1 MLLHS
6 VFRPTRVLAALALT
20 FAVAEMAAPPHAIAQ
35 SAIRVVVNDEP
46 VTTYEV
52 QNRTRM
58 LRLFSGGRQGEEEA
72 LEQLIDEKLMLQEAK
87 RRGMGVTEAEV
98 DAEFA
103 RRAGQAGL
111 SPDQFAQAFRQN
123 GVDVETFKEFLLAG
137 MVWSDIVRARVRA
150 TVDVTE
156 TDVAAA
162 LEKRAGVEEQ
172 LDQQAASEYMLQQ
185 ILFVIPEKA
194 GAGVEAQRKNDANA
208 FRAAFRGC
216 DSSLEQAK
224 GVPGVVVKPKVRRE
238 ENQISGELKE
248 AIAQLEIGGIA
259 GPERVAEGFQL
270 VAICDKKTIAG
281 HTVTTQKLER
291 ELTNERGQ
299 MLARRYLR
307 DLRSDAVIDYR

>member
-1 MLLHS
+1 MLHQTVS
-6 VFRPTRVLAALALT
+6 RTTRVLAALALT
-20 FAVAEMAAPPHAIAQ
+20 LALAEMAAPPSALAQ
-35 SAIRVVVNDEP
+35 NAVRVLVNDEP
-46 VTTYEV
+46 VTTYDV
-52 QNRTRM
+52 QNRARM
-58 LRLFSGGRQGEEEA
+58 LRLFSGGRQGEEQA
-72 LEQLIDEKLMLQEAK
+72 LEQLIDEKLMLQEAA
-87 RRGMGVTEAEV
+87 RRSMQITDAEV

-103 RRAGQAGL
+103 RRASQAGL
-111 SPDQFAQAFRQN
+111 SPDQFTQAFRQN
-123 GVDVETFKEFLLAG
+123 GVDIQTFKDFLRAG
-137 MVWSDIVRARVRA
+137 MVWAEVVRARVRA

-162 LEKRAGVEEQ
+162 LEKRASVDEQ
-172 LDQQAASEYMLQQ
+172 LDEQAASEYMLQQ
-185 ILFVIPEKA
+185 ILFVVPKEA
-194 GAGVEAQRKNDANA
+194 GAGVEAQRKNDADA

-216 DSSLEQAK
+216 ESSLEQAK
-224 GVPGVVVKPKVRRE
+224 GVPGIVVKPTVRRE

-248 AIAQLEIGGIA
+248 SIAELEIGGIA
-259 GPERVAEGFQL
+259 GPERVEEGFQL